1 MHRLSQTMK
10 EESKAGT
17 GVRQSNGEQRSQEFI
32 TSVRCSLIVGHLEH
46 ALEYLQES
54 LKRKA
59 PHATKRTESQQIQP
73 EMVQEV
79 MLGFGPTCILRDLRI
94 CRTILGHKHLRTF
107 DVAPAELVLQT
118 KV

>member
-1 MHRLSQTMK
+1 MK
-10 EESKAGT
+10 EESKAGR
-17 GVRQSNGEQRSQEFI
+17 GVRQSNGEQSSQEFI

-79 MLGFGPTCILRDLRI
+79 MLGLTSAHIVSRTLWQRLQWSRRPPSLRP
-94 CRTILGHKHLRTF
+94 CRVMHG
-107 DVAPAELVLQT
+107 
-118 KV
+118 